1 MRVKVGYAKK
11 NRKEPALVDKI
22 FASRSSVSE
31 IEFLRNSKHVCIKA
45 EWPVNSA
52 SVPLD
57 VLPPST
63 SPLPIYLEAST

>member
-31 IEFLRNSKHVCIKA
+31 IEFLRNSKNVCIKA
-45 EWPVNSA
+45 EWSVNSA
-52 SVPLD
+52 QCP
-57 VLPPST
+57 
-63 SPLPIYLEAST
+63 